1 MERLDYL
8 LLVDQLLLE
17 YVKAITTVGEIL
29 SVYDHDKMF
38 PVHTYS
44 PSLSLF
50 FFCFFLFLLTSSFE
64 IKFKFKFFIIYRCMD
79 LAPRSHHRG

>member
-8 LLVDQLLLE
+8 FFVDQLLLE

-38 PVHTYS
+38 PVPTHS

-50 FFCFFLFLLTSSFE
+50 FVLFFSFPPH
-64 IKFKFKFFIIYRCMD
+64 FFFRN
-79 LAPRSHHRG
+79 